1 MENQHHLSGGSV
13 NVMPN
18 HGEEDSRQHPQ
29 RVSRFS
35 IQRLDTRDMMV
46 ANNVPRRRASVNH
59 GQQQSNNGSSRSEFV
74 ASSYITMDDINLSQ
88 PVRPSANGRS
98 ASVREHAKGVGLLP
112 AVLDQNRYGNALKAH
127 LRDSVRTNRPLRH
140 HLSRET
146 LPSLDNYQA
155 HSVANRATLEE
166 LRLGADHQQGIQ
178 KGGNSGQVPAV
189 GGLKFGWIQG
199 VFIRCLLNIWGVML
213 FLRLS
218 WVVAE
223 AGIGQA
229 ILIVLLAT
237 AVTSLTALSMSAIST
252 NGQIKGGG
260 TYYMISRSLGPEFG
274 AAIGIIF
281 ALANAVAVSLHTVGF
296 CEALN
301 DMLEELGVQIVDGD
315 LNDIRIVGSV
325 TLVVLAM
332 IVGIGMEW
340 EAKAQLL
347 FMGILMVALANFILG
362 SFLGPSDIDKFSKGF
377 VGYDF
382 ELLTS
387 NFYSDYRVFDG
398 FQQNFFSVFSI
409 FFPAATGIL
418 AGANISGDLKDPSV
432 AIPKGTLL
440 AIAVTSVSYIIFAI
454 IAGATV
460 LRDATG
466 IPSNYN
472 NTVATINDYIEIC
485 AEQDCEWG
493 LHNSFQVMT
502 LVSAF
507 GPLNYAGCFAATLSS
522 ALACFVSAP
531 KVFQALCQD
540 RLFPHLQYFAKGYG
554 KTQEPLRAYI
564 LTFLIALACVLIAQL
579 NIIAPLITN
588 CYLAS
593 YALVNFSTFHIDLI
607 QPVGWRPTFRYY
619 NKWLSL
625 LGCGLSVSAMFLCS
639 WPTALVTSTV
649 VMTLFLI
656 VKYRKPDVNWGS
668 SGQAQVY
675 KTALITVQQ
684 LSNIEEHVKTYT
696 PQILVMTGLPNMRPS
711 LVDFAY
717 LLCKN
722 NSLMVCGDIVKERQS
737 HKQRSQRINKSSHW
751 LRAHKTKSFYS
762 LMDNISFPN
771 GVGALLQATGVGKMK
786 PNILLLGYQS
796 EWRTHRNN
804 EIDDYCAAINTA
816 LEMHVAV
823 AVLRV
828 QEGLDYTGI
837 IGDFDSMEDFSTGK
851 LKSEGIDNPQY
862 TNTMEGSIASS
873 NATPFTISG
882 SVNSS
887 LSEFTLD
894 ETRGGKIRRNKIQLS
909 SMESSVTNITSVSS
923 SSAEQRHM
931 KKSRVLFRDPQGNEL
946 PAEVQNSI
954 CRFRVKQKRGTIDV
968 WWLYDDGGLSML
980 LPHILTTRSNWANSK
995 LRVFCL
1001 ADTNEEQRS
1010 KQESMRLL
1018 LGKFRIPVSDVVVI
1032 PDMTYPPSAP
1042 TKSWFDALTR
1052 DFVRKDDDPS
1062 ILDSSV
1068 PVIKES
1074 ELMAQKPK
1082 TFNFMR
1088 LRELLLENS
1097 TNANLVVMT
1106 LPISR
1111 KGTVSG
1117 PLYMSWLETLTANM
1131 PPFLLVR
1138 GNQASVLTFYS

>member
-1 MENQHHLSGGSV
+1 MENQHHLDAGSV
-13 NVMPN
+13 IVLPN
-18 HGEEDSRQHPQ
+18 QILEEDSNRHQPQ
-29 RVSRFS
+29 RISRFS
-35 IQRLDTRDMMV
+35 IQRLDTCDMMMV
-46 ANNVPRRRASVNH
+46 NMPRRRASVNH
-59 GQQQSNNGSSRSEFV
+59 GQQSNASRSEFT
-74 ASSYITMDDINLSQ
+74 ASSYVTVDDINLSQ
-88 PVRPSANGRS
+88 PVRPSANGGIGS
-98 ASVREHAKGVGLLP
+98 IREHSKGIGLLP
-112 AVLDQNRYGNALKAH
+112 AVLDQNRYGSALKAH

-155 HSVANRATLEE
+155 HSVAGRATLDE
-166 LRLGADHQQGIQ
+166 LHLGADHCTQRNGT
-178 KGGNSGQVPAV
+178 SGTDTAA

-229 ILIVLLAT
+229 ILIILLAT

-325 TLVVLAM
+325 TLIVLAM

-347 FMGILMVALANFILG
+347 FMGILMVALANFIFG
-362 SFLGPSDIDKFSKGF
+362 SFIGPTDADKFSKGF
-377 VGYDF
+377 IGYDF
-382 ELLTS
+382 ELLSS

-440 AIAVTSVSYIIFAI
+440 AIAVTSISYIIFAI

-466 IPSNYN
+466 IPTDYN
-472 NTVATINDYIEIC
+472 DTATLNNYIELC
-485 AEQDCEWG
+485 LEQDCEWG

-554 KTQEPLRAYI
+554 KSQEPLRAYI
-564 LTFLIALACVLIAQL
+564 LTFIIALACVLIAQL

-722 NSLMVCGDIVKERQS
+722 NSLMVCGDILKERQN
-737 HKQRSQRINKSSHW
+737 HKQRSQRIKKSSCW
-751 LRAHKTKSFYS
+751 LRTHKTKAFYS
-762 LMDNISFPN
+762 LMDNLSFPN

-786 PNILLLGYQS
+786 PNILLLGFQS
-796 EWRTHRNN
+796 EWRTNKN
-804 EIDDYCAAINTA
+804 TEIDDYCAAINTA
-816 LEMHVAV
+816 LEMNVAV

-837 IGDFDSMEDFSTGK
+837 IGDFVMDEFSNGK
-851 LKSEGIDNPQY
+851 QKSEGIDNPQY
-862 TNTMEGSIASS
+862 INTLEGSTAST
-873 NATPFTISG
+873 ATPFTITG

-887 LSEFTLD
+887 ISEYTLD
-894 ETRGGKIRRNKIQLS
+894 ETRGGKIRRNKIALS
-909 SMESSVTNITSVSS
+909 PMESNTTSVSS
-923 SSAEQRHM
+923 VEQKRM
-931 KKSRVLFRDPQGNEL
+931 KKSRVSFKDPQGNEL
-946 PAEVQNSI
+946 PVEVQFSI
-954 CRFRVKQKRGTIDV
+954 CRFRLKQKRGTIDV

-1001 ADTNEEQRS
+1001 ADANEEQHS

-1018 LGKFRIPVSDVVVI
+1018 LSKFRIPVSDVVVI
-1032 PDMTYPPSAP
+1032 PDMTYPPSAQ
-1042 TKSWFDALTR
+1042 TKNWFDALTH
-1052 DFVRKDDDPS
+1052 DFVRKDDDATNQNS
-1062 ILDSSV
+1062 NV

-1088 LRELLLENS
+1088 LRELLLQYS
-1097 TNANLVVMT
+1097 TEANLVVMT